1 MKGQADGQDKVSA
14 ILKKDGLEKPDE
26 KFSQRMKHFL
36 VEKYRYRETKGL
48 ERNQWPARIVSSMA
62 IVWCAILLY
71 HVSSFVVKPM
81 GFAVATFLL
90 GLLAVIVL
98 VRMQRVS

>member
-14 ILKKDGLEKPDE
+14 ILKKD
-26 KFSQRMKHFL
+26 
-36 VEKYRYRETKGL
+36 
-48 ERNQWPARIVSSMA
+48 
-62 IVWCAILLY
+62 
-71 HVSSFVVKPM
+71 
-81 GFAVATFLL
+81 ATFLL